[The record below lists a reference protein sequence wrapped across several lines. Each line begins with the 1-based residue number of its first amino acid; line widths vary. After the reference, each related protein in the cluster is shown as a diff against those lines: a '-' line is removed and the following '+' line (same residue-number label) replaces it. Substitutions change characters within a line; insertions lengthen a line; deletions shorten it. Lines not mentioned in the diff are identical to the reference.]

1 MLYPALDVDGVDPDL
16 LLAAVDDF
24 QPTAVEERG
33 PDALTVFFATPA
45 LRDRSREAV
54 ARAFPGATLVS
65 RQIDDQD
72 WARRSQQSLGSVAVG
87 RITIAPPWLA
97 PRTFDQPLRQSPTPE
112 DLTIV
117 IEPSMGFGTGHH
129 ASTRLCLQALQTL
142 DLADKL
148 VLDVGTG
155 SGVLAMAAALLGA
168 RRVIA
173 IDVDRDAV
181 NAARASL
188 ALNPQITSVSFA
200 VMDIETMDG
209 PRIFSP
215 RVNVLTANLTGSLL
229 ARAAGILESRV
240 LPGSTL
246 IVSGL
251 LTSERDDVLRAF
263 RGSRLETA
271 TADDEWVCLVLRA
284 QT

>member
-1 MLYPALDVDGVDPDL
+1 VLYPALDVDGVDPDL

-24 QPTAVEERG
+24 QPTGVEERG

-54 ARAFPGATLVS
+54 ARTFPTATLVS

-97 PRTFDQPLRQSPTPE
+97 PGASNHPVLESPE
-112 DLTIV
+112 NLTIV

-129 ASTRLCLQALQTL
+129 GTTRLCLQALQTL
-142 DLADKL
+142 DLADAL

-155 SGVLAMAAALLGA
+155 SGILAMAAALLGA

-181 NAARASL
+181 DAARASL

-200 VMDIETMDG
+200 VVDIGTMDG
-209 PRIFSP
+209 PRDRSP
-215 RVNVLTANLTGSLL
+215 RVDVLTANLTGSLL

-240 LPGSTL
+240 IPGGTL

-251 LTSERDDVLRAF
+251 LASERDDVLRAF

-271 TADDEWVCLVLRA
+271 TADDEWLCLVLRA
-284 QT
+284 QA

>member
-1 MLYPALDVDGVDPDL
+1 LLYPALDVDGVDPDL

-45 LRDRSREAV
+45 LRDRSRAAV
-54 ARAFPGATLVS
+54 ARTFPAATLVS

-87 RITIAPPWLA
+87 RITIVPPWLA
-97 PRTFDQPLRQSPTPE
+97 PGASYQPSHQSPTPE
-112 DLTIV
+112 NLSIV

-129 ASTRLCLQALQTL
+129 ATTRLCLQALQTL
-142 DLADKL
+142 DLADSL

-168 RRVIA
+168 RRVLA
-173 IDVDRDAV
+173 VDVDRDAV
-181 NAARASL
+181 DAARASL
-188 ALNPQITSVSFA
+188 ALNPRITSVSFA
-200 VMDIETMDG
+200 VMDIETVDG
-209 PRIFSP
+209 SRDRPP

-229 ARAAGILESRV
+229 ARAAGMLESQV
-240 LPGSTL
+240 IPGGTL
-246 IVSGL
+246 ILSGL
-251 LTSERDDVLRAF
+251 LASERDDVLRAF
-263 RGSRLETA
+263 RRSQLETA
-271 TADDEWVCLVLRA
+271 TGDDEWACLVLRA
-284 QT
+284 QA